1 MATKR
6 RLKKGSRRRRTQK
19 LYKMKGCSKKCKGGK
34 GWKGGCKGGKKTRGG
49 VGGPRKHLFVTY
61 TGGNTDVDPVV
72 TQKPANDI
80 FGSQT
85 GGCGCSTSL
94 FGGAS
99 GGQSGGSCAGDQC
112 SIQGS
117 VQGGGADALVG
128 PAWNPANPG
137 ALPVPNHLA
146 LNTYSPVDISR
157 QMLATGAQPPF
168 GGGGARGGGKRRRR
182 MYKKG
187 GAHKGGGMIDYP
199 AYYGSALTSA
209 FAGTSMPVS
218 PSPTEGQ
225 FASTHSRV

>member
-137 ALPVPNHLA
+137 ALPVPNHFGG
-146 LNTYSPVDISR
+146 NTYSPVDISR
-157 QMLATGAQPPF
+157 LMVATGAQPPF
-168 GGGGARGGGKRRRR
+168 SVGGRRRRRGKSQRGGGL
-182 MYKKG
+182 
-187 GAHKGGGMIDYP
+187 IDYP
-199 AYYGSALTSA
+199 AYYGGIMRSA
-209 FAGTSMPVS
+209 FAGTPMPVS
-218 PSPTEGQ
+218 PAPTEGQ
-225 FASTHSRV
+225 FARMNSRV

>member
-1 MATKR
+1 MRTKR
-6 RLKKGSRRRRTQK
+6 RFGSRRRRSQK

-34 GWKGGCKGGKKTRGG
+34 GVGKKGGKGGCKGGKKTRGG

-61 TGGNTDVDPVV
+61 TGGADVVPVE
-72 TQKPANDI
+72 TQAPGNSV

-94 FGGAS
+94 GGSGGAS
-99 GGQSGGSCAGDQC
+99 GGQSGGSCGASMC
-112 SIQGS
+112 PL
-117 VQGGGADALVG
+117 QGGGSALVG
-128 PAWNPANPG
+128 SAWNPASPG
-137 ALPVPNHLA
+137 QMPVPNHLA

-168 GGGGARGGGKRRRR
+168 SVGGARGGRRRR

-187 GAHKGGGMIDYP
+187 GAHKGGGFIDYP

-218 PSPTEGQ
+218 PSPIEGQ